1 MIYYV
6 HRDPKFENYLNILR
20 EKGGTALS
28 AAKKAEEI
36 LQRIL
41 MKGRENSLK
50 VARLTQK
57 GELRIKCGIKYDLG
71 NGYRLVCAKKGA
83 HLILL
88 YIGSH
93 DDCDRW
99 LEHNKG
105 LHFEIDDNGD
115 NKLATRNIPS
125 SEYKSLLTTE
135 LTTDPVDEYEEQ
147 LMKRIDDKVLRNI
160 FCGLVEK

>member
-1 MIYYV
+1 MICFV
-6 HRDPKFENYLNILR
+6 HRDPKFENYLNLLR

-36 LQRIL
+36 IQRLL
-41 MKGRENSLK
+41 MKGRETSLK
-50 VARLTQK
+50 VGRLTKK
-57 GELRIKCGIKYDLG
+57 GELRIKRGLKYDLG

-88 YIGSH
+88 YVGAH

-99 LEHNKG
+99 LVHNKG
-105 LHFEIDDNGD
+105 LQFEIDDNGPD
-115 NKLATRNIPS
+115 KLATWNIPAL
-125 SEYKSLLTTE
+125 ECASLS
-135 LTTDPVDEYEEQ
+135 TTDPADEYENQ

>member
-1 MIYYV
+1 MVCYV

-36 LQRIL
+36 IQRIL

-50 VARLTQK
+50 VGRLTKK

-71 NGYRLVCAKKGA
+71 NGYRLICAKKGA

-105 LHFEIDDNGD
+105 LQFEIDDNGD
-115 NKLATRNIPS
+115 NKLATKNIPS
-125 SEYKSLLTTE
+125 IECKSLSTN
-135 LTTDPVDEYEEQ
+135 DPVDEYEEQ
-147 LMKRIDDKVLRNI
+147 LMKRIDDKVLRSI